1 MPLIFNCGFSRF
13 AVKESFH
20 KPGTTTKEADPVQ
33 RWRHY
38 RETLSESAQST
49 FAVDKSTYMKKARII
64 YHSFRKM
71 NSRSRTEYFKY
82 FSLANW
88 NGLPDSQKS
97 EHIIRTVM
105 PAKYFAFQS
114 LFPNTVRF
122 KPQKLVQEALVENG
136 NVGNNKVEPT
146 QKAIKTAA
154 KYIYLKINGHFQKTG
169 FNVSFAEAQTKVSE
183 LELQQKKSKIPKN
196 ADVDIIKIKIQDRHI
211 DSFYCILHQDK
222 LDIGEYTTG
231 ELVIPGKKY
240 KKLVLKSNGTL
251 QQVEFTVSARKI
263 PLSEIRKREL
273 QRCEQL
279 GIVHAYSDAHYEGM
293 SNEKVTECLTEIGE
307 CPGGFNCKPKK

>member
-1 MPLIFNCGFSRF
+1 MPLIFNCGFSRV

-38 RETLSESAQST
+38 RETFGESAQST

-97 EHIIRTVM
+97 EHIMSHCHACQV
-105 PAKYFAFQS
+105 PHFAFQS

-146 QKAIKTAA
+146 QKAINTAA
-154 KYIYLKINGHFQKTG
+154 KNIYLKIYGQFQKT
-169 FNVSFAEAQTKVSE
+169 FNVSFAEAQTKASE
-183 LELQQKKSKIPKN
+183 LELQQKKSKIPK
-196 ADVDIIKIKIQDRHI
+196 
-211 DSFYCILHQDK
+211 
-222 LDIGEYTTG
+222 
-231 ELVIPGKKY
+231 
-240 KKLVLKSNGTL
+240 
-251 QQVEFTVSARKI
+251 
-263 PLSEIRKREL
+263 KRGRR
-273 QRCEQL
+273 Q
-279 GIVHAYSDAHYEGM
+279 
-293 SNEKVTECLTEIGE
+293 
-307 CPGGFNCKPKK
+307 